1 MGRQP
6 QSHRTREPF
15 VRRPR
20 GDRCGLAT
28 HYLHACGISFSQ
40 RLFEEGAV
48 IHAHFT
54 GGETKPQSSHATFPK
69 IRGKTQAL
77 HPGPRGAVFAALLLC
92 GTADPTSAATL
103 RCHVEGPESCRT
115 GLRFGPLLSSALAFE
130 ARTRPSAASTVNVRR
145 VHCRWPRRCC
155 RARGSGPRAETRV
168 TPSGSWPRGSPGHP
182 GPAGAFPAGPRG
194 APSRGRQ
201 ACGGRG
207 RGVGAGAGSSSA
219 PRACCPDAP
228 RDSAGENRPPGRG
241 RPVCFLLVCSG
252 ERETLPASPR
262 GGARLPRLGDQRIAM
277 AGQRGR
283 AGGASPS
290 GRPTRSGL
298 CLWHRSPVSGGSAGP
313 IGQTGVRI
321 PSCHRLTLWPPA
333 GPSLTLPPSS
343 RVVWL
348 LRSIFENTECL
359 WMDRVE
365 VQVKQGQ
372 GRVQE
377 NVQPAGLQ
385 PEGTSPASPL
395 GSQPRAQ
402 RGALVTRT
410 SAEANVTPELALE
423 GGRARC
429 HSECPPPCAAP
440 AACDR
445 GNRGGGGG
453 QVARSGSVIKCLR
466 ISSCCPFCSPA
477 PSRFYLS
484 EMCSN
489 ISSRPWGTGSAC
501 NAGVTFWRMN
511 ATFVSICRSEY

>member
-1 MGRQP
+1 MDGR
-6 QSHRTREPF
+6 
-15 VRRPR
+15 
-20 GDRCGLAT
+20 
-28 HYLHACGISFSQ
+28 HA
-40 RLFEEGAV
+40 E
-48 IHAHFT
+48 
-54 GGETKPQSSHATFPK
+54 
-69 IRGKTQAL
+69 
-77 HPGPRGAVFAALLLC
+77 
-92 GTADPTSAATL
+92 
-103 RCHVEGPESCRT
+103 
-115 GLRFGPLLSSALAFE
+115 
-130 ARTRPSAASTVNVRR
+130 
-145 VHCRWPRRCC
+145 
-155 RARGSGPRAETRV
+155 
-168 TPSGSWPRGSPGHP
+168 
-182 GPAGAFPAGPRG
+182 
-194 APSRGRQ
+194 
-201 ACGGRG
+201 
-207 RGVGAGAGSSSA
+207 VGAGAGSSSA
-219 PRACCPDAP
+219 RRACCLDAP
-228 RDSAGENRPPGRG
+228 RDSTGENRPTAGPGPPRVLPCG
-241 RPVCFLLVCSG
+241 LQRG

-283 AGGASPS
+283 AGGAGPS

-298 CLWHRSPVSGGSAGP
+298 CLWHRSPVSRGSTGP

-385 PEGTSPASPL
+385 PEGTSPPSPL

-429 HSECPPPCAAP
+429 HSECHPPCAAP
-440 AACDR
+440 AACDP
-445 GNRGGGGG
+445 GNGGAGGRWR
-453 QVARSGSVIKCLR
+453 ARVL
-466 ISSCCPFCSPA
+466 
-477 PSRFYLS
+477 
-484 EMCSN
+484 
-489 ISSRPWGTGSAC
+489 
-501 NAGVTFWRMN
+501 
-511 ATFVSICRSEY
+511 